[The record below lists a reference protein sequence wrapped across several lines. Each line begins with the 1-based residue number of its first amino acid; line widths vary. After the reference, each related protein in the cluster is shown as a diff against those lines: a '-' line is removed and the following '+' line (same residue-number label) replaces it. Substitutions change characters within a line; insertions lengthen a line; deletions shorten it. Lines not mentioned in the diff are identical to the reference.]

1 MLNISLSASQPLR
14 SSVGNSLFISVA
26 HILIGLF
33 GFLEFN
39 FLSSLY
45 IFDISSLS
53 DVGLVKI
60 FSQSVDWCFILLR
73 VSFVL

>member
-1 MLNISLSASQPLR
+1 
-14 SSVGNSLFISVA
+14 
-26 HILIGLF
+26 
-33 GFLEFN
+33 
-39 FLSSLY
+39 LSSLY